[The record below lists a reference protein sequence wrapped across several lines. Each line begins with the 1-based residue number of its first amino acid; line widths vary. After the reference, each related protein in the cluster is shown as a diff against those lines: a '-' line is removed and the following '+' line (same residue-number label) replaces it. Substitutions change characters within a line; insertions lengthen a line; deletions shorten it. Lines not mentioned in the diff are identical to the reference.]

1 MILDKEDLQRLWR
14 LKKKVHG
21 LTTSNDDDDDDD
33 DDGIGAGDLPFL
45 PCLFVHFFVIFFLP
59 SSRGHIFFFY
69 SSSFPASSSS
79 SVLAL
84 DPALWSLCS
93 RGCISLL
100 LCQTER

>member
-45 PCLFVHFFVIFFLP
+45 PCLFVHFFVIFF
-59 SSRGHIFFFY
+59 
-69 SSSFPASSSS
+69 SSF
-79 SVLAL
+79 VK
-84 DPALWSLCS
+84 
-93 RGCISLL
+93 RTYFFLL
-100 LCQTER
+100 FQFFPRFVIIFSFGP